1 MIDQNLLTYNY
12 FNWRYIVIFNKKNKI
27 NKKNEIKS
35 IILLKLFISN
45 MDSSNS
51 LIKKHLKLLTS
62 RVFGIYKKIE

>member
-1 MIDQNLLTYNY
+1 MV
-12 FNWRYIVIFNKKNKI
+12 VIFNKKKI

-35 IILLKLFISN
+35 TVLLKLFISN

-62 RVFGIYKKIE
+62 RVFGI